1 MLGRCEMPCPC
12 GEPIFLDDSC
22 PASLQSNHA
31 GPQSC
36 FLQDPGHWRGGRA
49 GGGRCAGSWASTP
62 RLPPKK
68 EHARVSQPAYPPPP
82 SPQRQ
87 PLQLPYS
94 ASGEVTPHARLPST
108 GRCSGAGARRS
119 FAICLLA
126 APNLGTQTGVSTG
139 TAWGAGR
146 TWGQQEGD
154 TCASS
159 PWVLVLRRC

>member
-36 FLQDPGHWRGGRA
+36 FLQDPGHWRGGRGWGGYVLGA
-49 GGGRCAGSWASTP
+49 G
-62 RLPPKK
+62 PPP
-68 EHARVSQPAYPPPP
+68 PACPQRKNMPESPSPLTPPP

-154 TCASS
+154 TCVSS
-159 PWVLVLRRC
+159 PSVLVLRRC